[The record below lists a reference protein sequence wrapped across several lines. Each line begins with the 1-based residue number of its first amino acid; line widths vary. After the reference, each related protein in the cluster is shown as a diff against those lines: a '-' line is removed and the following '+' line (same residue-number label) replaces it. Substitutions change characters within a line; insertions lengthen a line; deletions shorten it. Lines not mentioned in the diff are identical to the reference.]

1 MNPFDLRG
9 PEFLLFYFVLSVV
22 AVVAVRHLVRQ
33 AEPEAGEP
41 VRLTDPYLIAYLR
54 GGVTE
59 AVNVAVIS
67 LLDRNLI
74 VAEGTTLVA
83 ARDRSAAGVTH
94 DLEKSILKALPI
106 AITKLLSELRGSLNG
121 YQAHLLRHGLIASDG
136 LKVYRR
142 NVYLAAV
149 TLLAATAFLKI
160 SIGISR
166 GRPVLFLVILAVAT
180 AIALTIAAFPKTTR
194 RAKATL
200 DECRHL
206 FSGLRDAS
214 ANWQPGSATPDLV
227 MMAAVFGAAT
237 IPMAAAPYRRE
248 LFGQPTSSG
257 TDSGSS
263 SSCGSSSDSGG
274 SSCGGG
280 GGGCGGCGGGGE

>member
-33 AEPEAGEP
+33 AEPETGEP
-41 VRLTDPYLIAYLR
+41 VRLNDPYLIAYLR

-74 VAEGTTLVA
+74 TAEGTTLTA

-106 AITKLLSELRGSLNG
+106 AITKLLSELRCSLDG
-121 YQAHLLRHGLIASDG
+121 YQTHLLRHGLIASEG
-136 LKVYRR
+136 LKAYRR

-149 TLLAATAFLKI
+149 TLLAGTALLKV
-160 SIGISR
+160 SIGVSR
-166 GRPVLFLVILAVAT
+166 GRPVFLLIILAVLA
-180 AIALTIAAFPKTTR
+180 AIVLTVAAFPKTTR
-194 RAKATL
+194 RGQQTL
-200 DECRHL
+200 QECRHL

-214 ANWQPGSATPDLV
+214 ATWQPGSATPDLV
-227 MMAAVFGAAT
+227 MMAAVFGAAA
-237 IPMAAAPYRRE
+237 IPMTAAPYRRE
-248 LFGQPTSSG
+248 LFGQPDSSG

-280 GGGCGGCGGGGE
+280 GGCGGCGGGGE